1 MDTDDHS
8 GAPLTAR
15 VGRDCANCG
24 ARLATDQRYCLRCGT
39 RRGPLPPAV
48 DSTLREMRVSP
59 APLIHKPPPAPE
71 PHPAFGR
78 QLPTPRVASLAVMAR
93 LAFGVVAGSLTQP
106 GGVESLARNFVV
118 DVAPPPAAPATAPTD
133 GGGGGNGGGGGGGG
147 AQQAVTETITEPAPS
162 GGASPDTTPA
172 VTPVNTD
179 TGTGNGSGSGSAAVT
194 LPPIKHVF
202 LVMLSGQGFNQSFA
216 TTKGHSYLSGTVR
229 KQGELITQYY
239 GVAPSS
245 LASEIALISGQG
257 PTQDTAAN
265 CPVFTPIAPT
275 GNTPSA
281 QVSGNGCVYP
291 PATQS
296 LPTELADNGN
306 TWRAYIQG
314 IDQGPAGQPKSRRA
328 PAPGA
333 PDPNQVATATDPYVT
348 YLNPFVYLAG
358 LTTGTQC
365 TQDDVGL
372 DALAKDLKQ
381 EKTTPNFSYIAP
393 DACDN
398 GSDTP
403 CMPGAK
409 AGLAQ
414 SDVFLKKVIPE
425 IEASPAYKHD
435 GMIVVTF
442 DQAPQTGPNAD
453 SSSCCDQ
460 PTFPNLSGSTGTSTT
475 GTGTTGT
482 TTTGTTTPGA
492 TTTAPVPTTPATT
505 TTTVAPTTSPVAG
518 TTAPVTPAPTTTTET
533 TTTETTTTTGT
544 TTTATTS
551 CPTTTTTGT
560 TTTGTT
566 PTTPTTTTGT
576 TTPTTGATTTPR
588 LEHDHADHG
597 HDRRLHERRD
607 HAGGRP
613 GRRGGDL
620 PLRQGQLGR
629 RRRHLQSLLAAQD
642 GRGPVQHSA
651 AGLLQGHVAAR
662 IRHRRVQQLHRRVS
676 PGGPARAPGE
686 GRTRVVYQIFTCMP
700 SADRQNPAPHGFIR
714 LTTNQEIA

>member
-8 GAPLTAR
+8 GASLTAR

-48 DSTLREMRVSP
+48 DSTLREMRVLP
-59 APLIHKPPPAPE
+59 APLLQKLPPAPAPE
-71 PHPAFGR
+71 PRPAFGH
-78 QLPTPRVASLAVMAR
+78 QLPTPRVASLAVMAM

-118 DVAPPPAAPATAPTD
+118 DVAPAPAPAPAPAASPAD
-133 GGGGGNGGGGGGGG
+133 GGGGGNGGGGGGG

-162 GGASPDTTPA
+162 GGSAASTPA

-179 TGTGNGSGSGSAAVT
+179 TGSSDGSGSGSAAVT

-202 LVMLSGQGFNQSFA
+202 LVMLSGQGFNQSFG
-216 TTKGHSYLSGTVR
+216 TTKGHPYLSGTLR

-239 GVAPSS
+239 GVASSS
-245 LASEIALISGQG
+245 LANEIALISGQG

-265 CPVFTPIAPT
+265 CPVFTPVTPT
-275 GNTPSA
+275 GNAPSA

-291 PATQS
+291 AATQS

-306 TWRAYIQG
+306 TWRGYIQG
-314 IDQGPAGQPKSRRA
+314 IDQGPAGQPKSCRA
-328 PAPGA
+328 PAQGA
-333 PDPNQVATATDPYVT
+333 ADPNQVATATDPYVT
-348 YLNPFVYLAG
+348 YLNPFVYFGG
-358 LTTGTQC
+358 LTTGSQC
-365 TQDDVGL
+365 AQDDVGL
-372 DALAKDLKQ
+372 GKLAKDLKQ
-381 EKTTPNFSYIAP
+381 EKTTPNFSYVAP

-414 SDVFLKKVIPE
+414 SDVFLKQVIPE

-475 GTGTTGT
+475 GTT
-482 TTTGTTTPGA
+482 TTETSTPGATTPGA
-492 TTTAPVPTTPATT
+492 TT
-505 TTTVAPTTSPVAG
+505 
-518 TTAPVTPAPTTTTET
+518 
-533 TTTETTTTTGT
+533 
-544 TTTATTS
+544 
-551 CPTTTTTGT
+551 
-560 TTTGTT
+560 
-566 PTTPTTTTGT
+566 
-576 TTPTTGATTTPR
+576 
-588 LEHDHADHG
+588 
-597 HDRRLHERRD
+597 
-607 HAGGRP
+607 
-613 GRRGGDL
+613 
-620 PLRQGQLGR
+620 
-629 RRRHLQSLLAAQD
+629 
-642 GRGPVQHSA
+642 
-651 AGLLQGHVAAR
+651 
-662 IRHRRVQQLHRRVS
+662 
-676 PGGPARAPGE
+676 
-686 GRTRVVYQIFTCMP
+686 
-700 SADRQNPAPHGFIR
+700 
-714 LTTNQEIA
+714 

>member
-8 GAPLTAR
+8 GEGLSAGI
-15 VGRDCANCG
+15 GRDCANCG

-39 RRGPLPPAV
+39 RRGPLPKAV
-48 DSTLREMRVSP
+48 DSTLREMRV
-59 APLIHKPPPAPE
+59 PPPPVIEKLPAAP
-71 PHPAFGR
+71 PPPRAPFGH
-78 QLPTPRVASLAVMAR
+78 QLPTPRVASLAVMAM

-118 DVAPPPAAPATAPTD
+118 DVAPAPAPAPATAPT
-133 GGGGGNGGGGGGGG
+133 GGGGDGGSRGGGGG

-172 VTPVNTD
+172 APVDTS
-179 TGTGNGSGSGSAAVT
+179 TGTGTGTATDGSGSGSAAVT

-202 LVMLSGQGFNQSFA
+202 VVMLSSQGFSQSFG
-216 TTKGHSYLSGTVR
+216 TSKGHPYLSSTVR
-229 KQGELITQYY
+229 KQGELISQYY

-245 LASEIALISGQG
+245 LANEIALISGQG

-275 GNTPSA
+275 GNAAGA

-291 PATQS
+291 QATQS

-314 IDQGPAGQPKSRRA
+314 IDQGPAGQPKSCRA

-372 DALAKDLKQ
+372 DTLAKDLKQ
-381 EKTTPNFSYIAP
+381 EKTTANLSYIGP

-403 CMPGAK
+403 CTPGAP
-409 AGLAQ
+409 AGLAR
-414 SDVFLKKVIPE
+414 SDAFLKQVIPE

-442 DQAPQTGPNAD
+442 DQAPQIGANAD

-460 PTFPNLSGSTGTSTT
+460 PTFPNLSGSTATS
-475 GTGTTGT
+475 TTGT
-482 TTTGTTTPGA
+482 TTTGTTTGTETTAPGA
-492 TTTAPVPTTPATT
+492 TTTGTT
-505 TTTVAPTTSPVAG
+505 TTGATTPGATAPGAV
-518 TTAPVTPAPTTTTET
+518 TTAPVTTAPA
-533 TTTETTTTTGT
+533 TTTETTTTTDT
-544 TTTATTS
+544 TTTPTTS

-566 PTTPTTTTGT
+566 TSGT
-576 TTPTTGATTTPR
+576 TTPTTGTTGDCTSTGTPPGGGQVGAVVISR
-588 LEHDHADHG
+588 YVKANSEDAADTFNHFS
-597 HDRRLHERRD
+597 LLKTIE
-607 HAGGRP
+607 
-613 GRRGGDL
+613 DL
-620 PLRQGQLGR
+620 FSIPQLGYSKDT
-629 RRRHLQSLLAAQD
+629 SLPEFD
-642 GRGPVQHSA
+642 TVVFNNFT
-651 AGLLQGHVAAR
+651 AG
-662 IRHRRVQQLHRRVS
+662 
-676 PGGPARAPGE
+676 
-686 GRTRVVYQIFTCMP
+686 
-700 SADRQNPAPHGFIR
+700 
-714 LTTNQEIA
+714 